1 MMVSLEALTWSR
13 NDLSADTTV
22 AGMSMHPPSGRAKA
36 PRVYLRNRLLW
47 RDRER
52 RTRASVRER
61 QMVTQ
66 LLETLVSPSSGG
78 TESCKGVTTSALQGW
93 QSVGLKT
100 ANAGEENGNT
110 VPQEPQTQLSAVSTE
125 YQPPIPRSE
134 EDGIL
139 LIVPARIFGREIR
152 TLIDSGA
159 TRNFISPAGVTQ
171 CGLIVESHNT
181 FLELGDGKKV
191 LSRGRAVNVP
201 VVTSGFTMRTN
212 LTVTNLLHG
221 VDLVLGMAWL
231 KVADP
236 LIRWSIGQLYIPDSI
251 SSFQRIMGQWLDKQ
265 VKVGT
270 VRVLS
275 TNEDLESLKQP
286 SNIASLEILKS
297 PSFWAVKLNEIQNS

>member
-1 MMVSLEALTWSR
+1 M
-13 NDLSADTTV
+13 
-22 AGMSMHPPSGRAKA
+22 
-36 PRVYLRNRLLW
+36 
-47 RDRER
+47 
-52 RTRASVRER
+52 
-61 QMVTQ
+61 
-66 LLETLVSPSSGG
+66 SPSRGG

-93 QSVGLKT
+93 QSIGLKKAST
-100 ANAGEENGNT
+100 GDEKGNI
-110 VPQEPQTQLSAVSTE
+110 VPQEPHTQLSAVSPK

-139 LIVPARIFGREIR
+139 LVVPARIFGQEIR
-152 TLIDSGA
+152 ALIDSGA

-171 CGLIVESHNT
+171 CGLTVESHNT

-191 LSRGRAVNVP
+191 LSQGRAVDVP

-212 LTVTNLLHG
+212 LMVTNLLHG
-221 VDLVLGMAWL
+221 VDLVLGMAWF

-236 LIRWSIGQLYIPDSI
+236 LIRWSTGQMYIPNSV
-251 SSFQRIMGQWLDKQ
+251 SSFQRIMGHWLDKQ

-275 TNEDLESLKQP
+275 THEDLEPLKQP

-297 PSFWAVKLNEIQNS
+297 PSFWAVKTKMT